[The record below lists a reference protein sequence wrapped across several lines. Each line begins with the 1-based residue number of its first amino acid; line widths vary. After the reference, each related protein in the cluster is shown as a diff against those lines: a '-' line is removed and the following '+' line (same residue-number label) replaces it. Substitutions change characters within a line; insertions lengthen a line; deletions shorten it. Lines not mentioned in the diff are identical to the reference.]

1 MVLLCKA
8 SGTSSIT
15 ENIFQGRFLHAMEL
29 QRLGAKITIKNK
41 TANIE
46 GNTNFIAAEVMSS
59 DLRASAALVL
69 AGIVSKG
76 KTIVTRVYHCDR
88 GYENF
93 ENKLKYFKT
102 EVVFNALHGGDGENG
117 KIQKFFYVPTCIGV
131 YHCNF

>member
-29 QRLGAKITIKNK
+29 QRLGAKITIKNR
-41 TANIE
+41 TAKIE

-69 AGIVSKG
+69 AGIISKG
-76 KTIVTRVYHCDR
+76 NTVVTRVYHCDR

-93 ENKLKYFKT
+93 ENKLKK
-102 EVVFNALHGGDGENG
+102 
-117 KIQKFFYVPTCIGV
+117 IGV
-131 YHCNF
+131 KIKRLK